1 MNIFS
6 FFKNELIKIT
16 ISNKKSLEIKNE
28 SALNNLQIELA
39 PDKFNCDISTNVA
52 MVTAKSNDLD
62 VMDLANKLKDLY
74 KSKIKDIKSIDI
86 AGNGFLNI
94 NLSDKFVLEFI
105 DNVFNKRD
113 VYGARNEN
121 KNINVEFVSAN
132 PTGPLH
138 VGHCRGAILGDVIC
152 NLLTFNNNN
161 VVKEY
166 YINDY
171 GNQVNNFTKSV
182 YFRIMEIKYD
192 ETFPNSQD
200 LYPGSYI
207 IEIAKKII
215 NKKSKLDFRN
225 YQKNSD
231 IIKKLSLEYTMEM
244 IKNDLKNLGI
254 QHNNFVSEN
263 EIVNKDL
270 VNKTVTDLINKK
282 IVYEGYLSPPKGEDL
297 KDWKKMK
304 RLVFKSSKY
313 GDDTDRALQK
323 NDGSW
328 TYFAND
334 LAYHKDKIDRN
345 FEILINV
352 LGADHTGYIKRISAA
367 VDAISNKETKL
378 ICKVS
383 QLVKLYKDGE
393 PFKMS
398 KRGGEFITVN
408 DLLKEVDKDSIRFM
422 MLSRSNDVELDF
434 DFKKVVEKTKDNP
447 VFYVQYAF
455 ARINSIFRNLK
466 IDLDKRIEKNKSNFE
481 INDYEKRILRK
492 IFEWPK
498 IVEKSSSK
506 YEPHR
511 ISYYLYELSTI
522 FHSYWSKGNEDKKY
536 RFITNNEIRNI
547 NSLIIFQLI
556 SIVIING
563 MKILGVSLP
572 EKM

>member
-28 SALNNLQIELA
+28 SALNNVQIELA

-52 MVTAKSNDLD
+52 MITAKSNDLD

-383 QLVKLYKDGE
+383 
-393 PFKMS
+393 
-398 KRGGEFITVN
+398 
-408 DLLKEVDKDSIRFM
+408 
-422 MLSRSNDVELDF
+422 
-434 DFKKVVEKTKDNP
+434 
-447 VFYVQYAF
+447 
-455 ARINSIFRNLK
+455 
-466 IDLDKRIEKNKSNFE
+466 
-481 INDYEKRILRK
+481 
-492 IFEWPK
+492 
-498 IVEKSSSK
+498 
-506 YEPHR
+506 
-511 ISYYLYELSTI
+511 
-522 FHSYWSKGNEDKKY
+522 
-536 RFITNNEIRNI
+536 
-547 NSLIIFQLI
+547 
-556 SIVIING
+556 
-563 MKILGVSLP
+563 
-572 EKM
+572 